1 MTDRSPALQALYAP
15 NAVRQALA
23 RLSIWDNAYTTV
35 LSLDDE
41 DDDDDD
47 SEWED
52 NMDPVTFARY
62 YANTI
67 PQFAKIVQDH
77 DRAARAR
84 LDRRITD
91 WTGGVGLVTE
101 SETF

>member
-1 MTDRSPALQALYAP
+1 LQALYAS

-23 RLSIWDNAYTTV
+23 RLSIRHKAYANV
-35 LSLDDE
+35 LALDDDE

-47 SEWED
+47 SEWDD

-67 PQFAKIVQDH
+67 PQCARIVQDH

-84 LDRRITD
+84 LVRKITD
-91 WTGGVGLVTE
+91 WTGGIAAE
-101 SETF
+101 PETF